1 MKVSQR
7 AQAIT
12 PFLAMEFG
20 KHAAALE
27 AAGHRVIR
35 LNLGE
40 PDFGAPPAVRAE
52 LQRIMAHNTAL
63 PYTAPWACPR
73 CVRPSPVST
82 SAPMA

>member
-1 MKVSQR
+1 MKVFKR

-27 AAGHRVIR
+27 AAGHHVIR

-52 LQRIMAHNTAL
+52 PTASALQNRHNLDGYRWDRAIG
-63 PYTAPWACPR
+63 AGQNSR
-73 CVRPSPVST
+73 FCVQ
-82 SAPMA
+82 